1 MQYWGAI
8 QRRRLME
15 FVKSLKLLSTNT
27 TFQMMAAKFY
37 EQDATIDVIK
47 KAGEVAMVLIYGGS
61 TNEGIDT
68 LRYKEFQRKISIATS
83 FVNPQEI
90 PQLQLLFSFT
100 VSGYIFRYIT
110 IFNYVTI

>member
-1 MQYWGAI
+1 
-8 QRRRLME
+8 
-15 FVKSLKLLSTNT
+15 
-27 TFQMMAAKFY
+27 MMAAKLY

-47 KAGEVAMVLIYGGS
+47 KAGEVAMILIYGGS

-90 PQLQLLFSFT
+90 LQLLFSFT